1 MAERKMWDKYEAAIL
16 LEAVLNIENNIEN
29 RSKAIERVSKH
40 LRAMAQNRGFSI
52 DDTYRNT
59 NGISMQMVA
68 MRATIF
74 NIECKM
80 RSHSKVFCEITNL
93 YHTNRLEYETI
104 LGQAYNWINYNK
116 EEQHTMREDKTTIC
130 SNKDAFSSWLQVK
143 EIKKLSPNLIISA
156 IEEVSEYAT
165 KHKVSKVSVWDISDE
180 NEFNDLRTKMQSMRL
195 FRLLH
200 KNSAK
205 IFDMSWKYYI
215 AFLKEKKDN
224 EINAEETQNAILNVK
239 TNESTTDNVERNF
252 DIDSFYEWMTSET
265 TMAPSS
271 CRAYASS
278 FRTACEYAMS
288 NGLIFEK
295 LYEISDSKVLKEQIE
310 KVLQDTDFQKYNAD
324 QHNRFSAALK
334 KYLEYRTGIILPN
347 HTQKTVATKA
357 AVSYPYLE
365 QVTAVLKE
373 HYQYGFRLESVIDM

>member
-1 MAERKMWDKYEAAIL
+1 
-16 LEAVLNIENNIEN
+16 
-29 RSKAIERVSKH
+29 
-40 LRAMAQNRGFSI
+40 MAQNRGFSI

-116 EEQHTMREDKTTIC
+116 EEQHMMREDKTTIC

-252 DIDSFYEWMTSET
+252 DIESFYEWMTSET

-278 FRTACEYAMS
+278 FRTA
-288 NGLIFEK
+288 
-295 LYEISDSKVLKEQIE
+295 
-310 KVLQDTDFQKYNAD
+310 
-324 QHNRFSAALK
+324 
-334 KYLEYRTGIILPN
+334 
-347 HTQKTVATKA
+347 
-357 AVSYPYLE
+357 
-365 QVTAVLKE
+365 
-373 HYQYGFRLESVIDM
+373 